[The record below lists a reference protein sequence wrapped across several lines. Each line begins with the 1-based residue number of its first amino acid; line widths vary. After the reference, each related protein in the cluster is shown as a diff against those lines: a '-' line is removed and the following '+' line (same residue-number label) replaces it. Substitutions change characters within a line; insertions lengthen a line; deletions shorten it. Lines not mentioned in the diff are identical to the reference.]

1 MLHVNNMTVTIDG
14 RDLFSPITFAV
25 EPNTITVIMGSSGIG
40 KSSLL
45 NKISNSDTFTVFQDS
60 HQLFPWYTVRKN
72 LELVCDSNYCT
83 TVNEWNL
90 SQLLDKKP
98 NSISGGQR
106 QRFTLIRALY
116 SGKKI
121 LLCDEPLSGLD
132 SVTRYQVLIDFK
144 NKVKQLG
151 FCVLWVTHDLHE
163 ATLIGDNILLL
174 TENGVTNISKDINEQ
189 DFIKQLR
196 S

>member
-1 MLHVNNMTVTIDG
+1 MSVTIDG
-14 RDLFSPITFAV
+14 RDLFLPITFAV

-174 TENGVTNISKDINEQ
+174 TENGVTNIPKDINEQ